1 MTLNSLDDVHDA
13 LATSKISAADLYRIF
28 EQRQPV
34 PEARRL
40 SKGKVTQRQISWLQD
55 DPNLAVQFTK
65 RALEKEEFLLV
76 CDVAKEAIRY
86 LADGSPQ
93 ERTQL
98 VRIKMNYA
106 TALTRLGFTREAR
119 QILEPCVADDADLR
133 LTPTFKADIYIRLG
147 NILRAE
153 SRNAAARAVQLRT
166 AEDALNFYK
175 RALVEDPDRIDA
187 LALTAAALLV
197 LGDEGSPHRLEAKQI
212 GQRLLDLTARMAD
225 SEATRQQARATAF
238 AVLGDVESAA
248 KCYGELKLS
257 MTTTELA
264 DARFYAS
271 FIAEALGKPRD
282 FFKPNFPPL
291 QLVVFAGHLPDL
303 PGNPVR
309 FPRESIEEVR
319 ASIRRK
325 LDEMDARVALVSAAA
340 GADLLFV
347 EAMLDRKG
355 TVHLVLPWSS
365 EEFLKT
371 SVLPYETPGEEPY
384 WLPKYERAMKESAS
398 IRAIGQA
405 YEPSSDVG
413 WVYMMD
419 VTAGLA
425 LHTGRMCRLDV
436 QPLVLWDGERGYG
449 AGGTASFVQF
459 WRSQLKQT
467 PVRIELPALACKV
480 SYPSDADPYRWSTT
494 RTMPQEVKSMLFA
507 DVVGYSKLPEPR
519 IPDFVDKF
527 LGRVSQL
534 LASSRH
540 APSSVN
546 TWGDGL
552 YAIFDSPRDAG
563 LFALELVQMVAE
575 GEKEWRDSQLT
586 WDHLDPETGK
596 MVSIPLNI
604 RVGLHAGPVFRHFD
618 PVVRRLGFTGAHVS
632 RAARIEPIA
641 NPGDVFASEEF
652 AALSEL
658 DNEIRRKQP
667 GDGDDETAGFVCEYA
682 GSKDLAKDFPGK
694 YRIYRVM
701 PRRVFAIEELA
712 RAAHESFI
720 AEAKARGETPESNP
734 SMRLWVD
741 LTEDLK
747 QANRAQVSD
756 IPNKLRELGYEL
768 APAYG
773 LSPSEIKMT
782 DQQIEELSI
791 REHDRWMNERRN
803 QGWTY
808 AHKRD
813 NRRKHHPLLIPWE
826 KLSEPE
832 KEKDRDTVRN
842 LPLLIERAG
851 FRVKKLT

>member
-1 MTLNSLDDVHDA
+1 MTLNTLDDVHGALVDA
-13 LATSKISAADLYRIF
+13 KISIADLYRIF
-28 EQRQPV
+28 DQRQPV
-34 PEARRL
+34 PEARRF
-40 SKGKVTQRQISWLQD
+40 SKGKIAHRQISWLQD
-55 DPNLAVQFTK
+55 DPSLAVQFTK

-86 LADGSPQ
+86 FGDGSAH

-106 TALTRLGFTREAR
+106 NALTRLGFTREAR
-119 QILEPCVADDADLR
+119 HILEPCVADNADPR
-133 LTPTFKADIYIRLG
+133 LTPTFKADIFIRLG

-153 SRNAAARAVQLRT
+153 SRTAAARAVQVRT
-166 AEDALNFYK
+166 AEDALECYK
-175 RALVEDPDRIDA
+175 RALVEDPDRIEA

-197 LGDEGSPHRLEAKQI
+197 LGDEGSPHRLEAKEI
-212 GQRLLDLTARMAD
+212 ARRLLELTARMAD
-225 SEATRQQARATAF
+225 SEAIRQQARATAF

-248 KCYGELKLS
+248 KCYADLKYS

-282 FFKPNFPPL
+282 FFKPHFPPL
-291 QLVVFAGHLPDL
+291 QLVVFAGHMPDL

-309 FPRESIEEVR
+309 FPKESINEVR
-319 ASIRRK
+319 ANIRKK
-325 LDEMDARVALVSAAA
+325 LDDIDARVALVSAAA

-347 EAMLDRKG
+347 EAMLDRRG

-365 EEFLKT
+365 DEFLKT

-384 WLPKYERAMKESAS
+384 WMPIYDRAMKESAS
-398 IRAIGQA
+398 IRAIGEA

-436 QPLVLWDGERGYG
+436 QPLVLWDGERGFG
-449 AGGTASFVQF
+449 AGGTSSFVNF
-459 WRSQLKQT
+459 WRTRLKQT
-467 PVRIELPALACKV
+467 PERIELPPLACKV
-480 SYPSDADPYRWSTT
+480 DYSNDSDSNRWSTT
-494 RTMPQEVKSMLFA
+494 RRMPQEVKSMLFA

-519 IPDFVDKF
+519 IPDFVEKF

-534 LASSRH
+534 VSSSRH

-575 GEKEWRDSQLT
+575 GEKDWRDSQLT
-586 WDHLDPETGK
+586 WDHHDPESGK
-596 MVSIPLNI
+596 MVSVPLNI

-667 GDGDDETAGFVCEYA
+667 NNADDETADFVCEYA
-682 GSKDLAKDFPGK
+682 GSKELAKDFPGK
-694 YRIYRVM
+694 FRIYRVM

-712 RAAHESFI
+712 RAAHEAFVSESI
-720 AEAKARGETPESNP
+720 ARGETPQNNP
-734 SMRLWVD
+734 AMKLWAD

-768 APAYG
+768 APSYG
-773 LSPSEIKMT
+773 LAPSEIKMT

-791 REHDRWMNERRN
+791 REHDRWMNERRS

-813 NRRKHHPLLIPWE
+813 NRRKHHHLLVPWE
-826 KLSEPE
+826 KLTEPE